1 MGESMVLEGVGG
13 EGGGVLPP
21 ARPAELE
28 AEPPTGRE
36 LEPVREGEERTG
48 ARRPGDWALA
58 AAERLEEGV
67 TRRLELPLATGCVL
81 AGVVL
86 ELAGLAWAWAGAVAS
101 ASGATGVAW
110 GSGGTASGFRLAS
123 LVSGS
128 AVSGGG
134 AGVSAPGAAV
144 SGIGGTGLLAAS
156 VSGAIGTS
164 WLVTVIVVAPAG
176 WDLAE
181 ARVRERRGAGAME
194 SGGSRTGEAGETAN
208 LSRRGTSDR

>member
-1 MGESMVLEGVGG
+1 MVLEGVGG

-21 ARPAELE
+21 ARPAALE

-101 ASGATGVAW
+101 APGATGVAW

-144 SGIGGTGLLAAS
+144 SGTGGTGLLAAS